1 MAVDPPKYGVVL
13 IQTWKTRS
21 SVPYFSMWWDLI
33 KTSKIFH
40 VFARMKINTNWN
52 MDFLTQRPFLRV
64 KSAVSPTSILFTSF
78 SFLWNP
84 MVSHWNP
91 IFVLVEFHSFLLQ
104 FLCFFQCNSHFNPIW
119 EVSWNR
125 GTPKSPILMVFSIL
139 NHPAIGGTSMDWKA
153 PKSPNPIQIRREV
166 RHAWSPHAVH

>member
-52 MDFLTQRPFLRV
+52 MDFPTQRPFLRV
-64 KSAVSPTSILFTSF
+64 KSAVSPTSILFTSYFVPMKSHGFPLKSYICPCWIPFF
-78 SFLWNP
+78 STSISLFFPVQLP
-84 MVSHWNP
+84 FQSH
-91 IFVLVEFHSFLLQ
+91 L
-104 FLCFFQCNSHFNPIW
+104 

-125 GTPKSPILMVFSIL
+125 GTPKSPSLMVFSIL